1 MTTERISRRRTRKED
16 RHVLHDDVMHMHQT
30 QDEYKD
36 VVIVIDGE
44 FEGMVA
50 KMTIETRA
58 KEGYVQRQC
67 RVINDMPYCLKKEK
81 WRAGHQFY
89 INIKD
94 IDLYSNV
101 LQDECFWTVGLESD
115 TISKE
120 DAYLLHNDLL
130 TLYDYD
136 ELAHFGEVI
145 KTNEAWRTNASQQ
158 ELEIGLMHRYA
169 ALINKYRM
177 KEKTCETREWYW
189 KQAVELV
196 KWQSDCLQPF
206 ELKFNTVSTMTY
218 DFQRK
223 VMSAKQDKER
233 ADRDAMLL
241 RKSTE
246 QCRGLIEGAAFLQS
260 ALKHMTDCEEHTGM
274 RLMMPAQNGQFKRV
288 LTAESRL
295 ILENMIGGMQKGA
308 DACPST
314 LASMTNAGIV
324 AYNFM
329 ECKGCGADL
338 THQQCM
344 TCAVDDEMESC
355 MHKPETDEDT
365 ENRRKRP
372 RY

>member
-1 MTTERISRRRTRKED
+1 MTTERIARRRTRKED
-16 RHVLHDDVMHMHQT
+16 RHVLHDDVMHQT

-58 KEGYVQRQC
+58 QEGFVQRKC

-81 WRAGHQFY
+81 WSAGHQLY
-89 INIKD
+89 INTKD

-101 LQDECFWTVGLESD
+101 LQDECFWTIGLESD

-120 DAYLLHNDLL
+120 DAYLLHKDLL
-130 TLYDYD
+130 TVYDYD
-136 ELAHFGEVI
+136 ELAHFGELV
-145 KTNEAWRTNASQQ
+145 KTKEAKNTNTSQK
-158 ELEIGLMHRYA
+158 EIEIRLMHRYA
-169 ALINKYRM
+169 VLINKYRTREM
-177 KEKTCETREWYW
+177 SCETREWYW

-196 KWQSDCLQPF
+196 EWQSDCLQPY
-206 ELKFNTVSTMTY
+206 ELKFNTVSTMTS
-218 DFQRK
+218 DFQLK
-223 VMSAKQDKER
+223 VTSAKQDKER

-260 ALKHMTDCEEHTGM
+260 ALRHMTDCEKHTEM
-274 RLMMPAQNGQFKRV
+274 RLMIPSQNGQFKRV
-288 LTAESRL
+288 LTVEMRQ

-314 LASMTNAGIV
+314 LASMTNAGIEEF
-324 AYNFM
+324 NSM

-344 TCAVDDEMESC
+344 TCAVDDEIESS
-355 MHKPETDEDT
+355 MHQPETDEDT
-365 ENRRKRP
+365 ETRRKRP